1 MGQEDLTRDRLRAFE
16 RDSNSTPTADVA
28 AAAAAAAADAD
39 ASAVDDR
46 VVDWM
51 KKLLENLKKREE
63 NSKGGKG
70 NLKRNQE
77 GAERVRQIDTKKKIN
92 QLADRQTERPI
103 VNSP

>member
-16 RDSNSTPTADVA
+16 RNSNSTPTADVA
-28 AAAAAAAADAD
+28 AAPAAAASDAD

-77 GAERVRQIDTKKKIN
+77 GEERVKMGCIFNRELD
-92 QLADRQTERPI
+92 LCGYLYYFGSR
-103 VNSP
+103 